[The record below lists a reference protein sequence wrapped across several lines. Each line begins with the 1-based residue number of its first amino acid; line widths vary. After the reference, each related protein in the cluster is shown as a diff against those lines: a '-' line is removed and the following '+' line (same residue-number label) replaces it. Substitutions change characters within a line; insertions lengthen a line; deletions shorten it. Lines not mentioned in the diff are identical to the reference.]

1 MSSLISRIRQPVKRE
16 HAERYLL
23 VTLLSFAG
31 SVILTRLGLE
41 LSGYPRLGGGEL
53 HIAHVL
59 WGGLLLFIASLLP
72 LILANRDVYIAGGF
86 LSGVGVGL
94 FIDEVGKF
102 ITQTNDYFYPA
113 AAPII
118 YAFFLLTVLLYTRV
132 RRPPSRSPRAE
143 LYRALDGLAEVL
155 DHDLEPHE
163 RAALEARLRRVAEQ
177 VDQPELARLARALLD
192 FLAADALVLAPE
204 APRFWRRWQARLRT
218 FEERWLSRP
227 RLRVVLAVGLALSG
241 LPAVGILTTLA
252 LALLSAAPGEGLAA
266 LLAAT
271 GPVKSANPLW
281 PVARLVLTIL
291 AGVPLLLAA
300 GLLLAGRERRGIA
313 AGSAGLLFS
322 LTVVSLLLFYVEQF
336 AAVTGA
342 LVQFCLLLG
351 AIRYRQRYVGRAD
364 WAEEVALSG
373 ETAARRREE
382 PSPGR

>member
-72 LILANRDVYIAGGF
+72 LILANRDVYSAGGF

-177 VDQPELARLARALLD
+177 ADQPELARLARALLD

-300 GLLLAGRERRGIA
+300 ALLLAGRERRGIA
-313 AGSAGLLFS
+313 AGSVGLLFS
-322 LTVVSLLLFYVEQF
+322 LTVVNLLLFYVEQF

-364 WAEEVALSG
+364 WAEEAALSG